1 MFTYNVTPKELYDKD
16 VAKFDASFETL
27 KINNLIDITYEPT
40 VSVNMPVPPAKMEIP
55 AVESESPIPQW
66 LKNNIEWWVAGQI
79 DDQAFIQG
87 LQFLIKEG
95 IMVIPETEKSV
106 TSPENQEVP
115 DWIKNNADWWA
126 QGLITDD
133 DFLKGITFLVENG
146 IIVV

>member
-1 MFTYNVTPKELYDKD
+1 
-16 VAKFDASFETL
+16 
-27 KINNLIDITYEPT
+27 
-40 VSVNMPVPPAKMEIP
+40 
-55 AVESESPIPQW
+55 
-66 LKNNIEWWVAGQI
+66 
-79 DDQAFIQG
+79 
-87 LQFLIKEG
+87 
-95 IMVIPETEKSV
+95 MVIPETEKSA